1 MFTGVTQ
8 SSILKRAQE
17 KGKIKINIV
26 NLRDFGLGKH
36 KSVDD
41 KPYGGGV
48 GMVIRVDVLEKAISE
63 LQKTNP
69 NVKVYLMDPKGTP
82 FSQKMAES
90 LSKIGNIA
98 LICGHY
104 EGVDARISHFIT
116 GEISM
121 GDFVL
126 TGGEIPAMAVL
137 DAVVRLV
144 PGVLGNKESTR
155 LESFSKSS
163 SGGRVLEHDQYT
175 RPETFKNYSV
185 PQDLLSG
192 DPKKVYAEREKSSAK
207 NTKKRPNL
215 TAGGVR

>member
-1 MFTGVTQ
+1 MFTGVID

-90 LSKIGNIA
+90 LSKIDDIA

-163 SGGRVLEHDQYT
+163 SGERLLEHDQYT
-175 RPETFKNYSV
+175 RPERFKNYSV

-192 DPKKVYAEREKSSAK
+192 DPKKVDAEREKSSAK

-215 TAGGVR
+215 TAGEVR